1 MKNNSAACGRSGEF
15 MENVKNFIKQNL
27 RLILLVLC
35 GLLVLSG
42 ILVFVFGAA
51 PAQGFLKVAFIAFGI
66 VLILLGCALVVLA
79 AVVGDNES
87 ANFFLFDSK
96 RNVNMPVE
104 ELDFAHVNKKMT
116 FVMTQLAEN
125 ASEVWT
131 GDVFDENNE
140 VYGGENT
147 FVPLVAYKIL
157 YDLGDRGNE
166 SIWNLYLMA
175 DGEKIDAIV
184 SALELNGDT
193 ELGKAFKFLHENA
206 AGSYERTEK
215 FLADNKKYIQNKMVK
230 YVKANIDK
238 F

>member
-1 MKNNSAACGRSGEF
+1 
-15 MENVKNFIKQNL
+15 MENIKNFIKQNL

-35 GLLVLSG
+35 GLLVLTG

-51 PAQGFLKVAFIAFGI
+51 PAQGILKVAFIAFGV

-79 AVVGDNES
+79 AVVGENES

-96 RNVNMPVE
+96 RNVNIPVD
-104 ELDFAHVNKKMT
+104 ELDFARVNKKMT

-140 VYGGENT
+140 VYGGDNT

-166 SIWNLYLMA
+166 SIWSLYLMA

-184 SALELNGDT
+184 SALELNGDN

-215 FLADNKKYIQNKMVK
+215 FLIDNKKYIQNKMVK

>member
-1 MKNNSAACGRSGEF
+1 
-15 MENVKNFIKQNL
+15 MENVKNFVKQNL

-35 GLLVLSG
+35 GLLVLAG

-51 PAQGFLKVAFIAFGI
+51 PAQGFLKAAFIAFGI
-66 VLILLGCALVVLA
+66 VLILLGCSLVVLA
-79 AVVGDNES
+79 AVVGENEN

-96 RNVNMPVE
+96 RNVNIPVD
-104 ELDFAHVNKKMT
+104 ELDFARVNKKMT

-131 GDVFDENNE
+131 GNVFDENNE

-184 SALELNGDT
+184 SALELNDDN

-206 AGSYERTEK
+206 AGNYERTEK

>member
-1 MKNNSAACGRSGEF
+1 
-15 MENVKNFIKQNL
+15 MEAVKNFIKQNL

-42 ILVFVFGAA
+42 ILVFVFGAGSTS
-51 PAQGFLKVAFIAFGI
+51 GFLQVAYVAFGV
-66 VLILLGCALVVLA
+66 VLVLLGCALVVLA
-79 AVVGDNES
+79 AVVGENES

-96 RNVNMPVE
+96 RNVNISVD
-104 ELDFAHVNKKMT
+104 ELDFARVNKKMT

-131 GDVFDENNE
+131 GNVFAEDHE

-175 DGEKIDAIV
+175 DSEIIDSIV
-184 SALELNGDT
+184 AALELNDDH
-193 ELGKAFKFLHENA
+193 ELGKAFKFLHSNA

>member
-1 MKNNSAACGRSGEF
+1 
-15 MENVKNFIKQNL
+15 
-27 RLILLVLC
+27 
-35 GLLVLSG
+35 
-42 ILVFVFGAA
+42 
-51 PAQGFLKVAFIAFGI
+51 
-66 VLILLGCALVVLA
+66 
-79 AVVGDNES
+79 
-87 ANFFLFDSK
+87 
-96 RNVNMPVE
+96 
-104 ELDFAHVNKKMT
+104 MT

-140 VYGGENT
+140 VYGGDNT

-166 SIWNLYLMA
+166 SIWSLYLMA

-184 SALELNGDT
+184 SALELNGDN

-215 FLADNKKYIQNKMVK
+215 FLIDNKKYIQNKMVK

>member
-1 MKNNSAACGRSGEF
+1 
-15 MENVKNFIKQNL
+15 MENVKNFLKQNL

-35 GLLVLSG
+35 GVLVLAG
-42 ILVFVFGAA
+42 ILVLIFGAGGA
-51 PAQGFLKVAFIAFGI
+51 NELFLTIMFVAFGI

-79 AVVGDNES
+79 LVVGEHEN

-96 RNVNMPVE
+96 KNVNIPLE
-104 ELDFAHVNKKMT
+104 DLDFARVNKKMT
-116 FVMTQLAEN
+116 FVMTQLASN

-131 GDVFDENNE
+131 GNVFAEDNE

-147 FVPLVAYKIL
+147 FVPLVAYKML
-157 YDLGDRGNE
+157 YDLIDRGNE
-166 SIWNLYLMA
+166 EVWNLYLAA
-175 DGEKIDAIV
+175 DPELIDSIA
-184 SALELNGDT
+184 SALELNEDN

-206 AGSYERTEK
+206 AGNYERTEK

-230 YVKANIDK
+230 YVKTNIEK

>member
-1 MKNNSAACGRSGEF
+1 
-15 MENVKNFIKQNL
+15 MEAVKNFFKQNL

-35 GLLVLSG
+35 GLLVLAG
-42 ILVFVFGAA
+42 ILVFVFGAGSTT
-51 PAQGFLKVAFIAFGI
+51 GFLMAAFIAFGI
-66 VLILLGCALVVLA
+66 VLILLGCAFLVLA
-79 AVVGDNES
+79 MVIGENEN

-96 RNVNMPVE
+96 RNVNIPVE
-104 ELDFAHVNKKMT
+104 ELDFARVNKKMT

-131 GDVFDENNE
+131 GNVFAEDKE

-157 YDLGDRGNE
+157 YDLSDRGNE

-175 DGEKIDAIV
+175 DPEIIDSIA
-184 SALELNGDT
+184 SALELNDDH

-215 FLADNKKYIQNKMVK
+215 FLSDNKKYIQNKMVK
-230 YVKANIDK
+230 YVKTNIDK